1 MFTINSI
8 ARLTAAAATSNK
20 TKKKEDLTK
29 VKDLSDSSLSRI
41 ANDDSDPRSHDAFTE
56 IMRRKEK
63 QEEAEK
69 RSNAKKSLEDKKK
82 SLLDNKKSKSSTKV
96 KKEPFRLKNPVK
108 PVVDKLDSKEG
119 QDVTNIG
126 IELTKVLL

>member
-69 RSNAKKSLEDKKK
+69 RSNAKKSLENKKK
-82 SLLDNKKSKSSTKV
+82 SLLDNKPNAKT

-119 QDVTNIG
+119 QDATNIG